1 MVEQLDEMLP
11 GTIGFRATGRVSADE
26 YRNVLLPA
34 VKAAVEAGEVRM
46 LFAVGPG
53 FERFEPGAL
62 VQDSRMGLT
71 LGITHWHAWKRTA
84 VVTDV
89 DWIENSVRMFTWL
102 TPGEVKLFGLDE
114 LDEAKAWVAE
124 PSPS

>member
-1 MVEQLDEMLP
+1 MVEQLGEMLP
-11 GTIGFRATGRVSADE
+11 GTIGFRATGRVTADE
-26 YRNVLLPA
+26 YRDVLLPA
-34 VKAAVEAGEVRM
+34 VEAAVEAGEVRM

-62 VQDSRMGLT
+62 VQDSKMGLT
-71 LGITHWHAWKRTA
+71 LGIRHWNTWKRTA

-89 DWIENSVRMFTWL
+89 DWIEHSVRMFMWL
-102 TPGEVKLFGLDE
+102 TPGDVKLFGLDG

-124 PSPS
+124 G

>member
-1 MVEQLDEMLP
+1 MLP
-11 GTIGFRATGRVSADE
+11 GTIGFRATGRVTADE
-26 YRNVLLPA
+26 YRDVLLPA
-34 VKAAVEAGEVRM
+34 VEAAVEAGEVRM

-62 VQDSRMGLT
+62 VQDSKMGLT
-71 LGITHWHAWKRTA
+71 LGIRHWNTWKRTA

-89 DWIENSVRMFTWL
+89 DWIEHSVRMFMWL
-102 TPGEVKLFGLDE
+102 TPGDVKLFGLDG

-124 PSPS
+124 G

>member
-1 MVEQLDEMLP
+1 MVEALEEMLP
-11 GTIGFRATGRVSADE
+11 GTIGFRASGRVTADE
-26 YRNVLLPA
+26 YREVLLPA
-34 VKAAVEAGEVRM
+34 VKAAVESGEVRM

-62 VQDSRMGLT
+62 VQDSKIGLT
-71 LGITHWHAWKRTA
+71 LGISHWQSWKRTA

-89 DWIENSVRMFTWL
+89 DWVEHSVRMFTWL
-102 TPGEVKLFGLDE
+102 APGDVKLFDLDD

-124 PSPS
+124 V